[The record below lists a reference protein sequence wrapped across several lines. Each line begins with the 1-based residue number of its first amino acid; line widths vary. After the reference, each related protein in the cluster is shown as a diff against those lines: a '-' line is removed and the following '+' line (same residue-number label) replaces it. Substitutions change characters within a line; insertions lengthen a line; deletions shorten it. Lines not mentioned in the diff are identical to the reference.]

1 MGAGLQEKERDA
13 EAPVVGRRRR
23 VAIKGARVPVV
34 IGVCALLIAGFLGYL
49 TLRDTVFD
57 KSSGAPADGPY
68 VAKEAGFSVDAP
80 AALQKETKGRTM
92 KFTTK
97 DKSLVINVGP
107 GESGPLKAADQQ
119 FLERMKQGYRRFD
132 LMATEPMK
140 VDGRPALTSSG
151 QATNANNVRIR
162 FVVVTVQA
170 EPRNYTIAAYTAH
183 DSDPAVVLPLVN
195 AVANGFHVL
204 P

>member
-1 MGAGLQEKERDA
+1 M
-13 EAPVVGRRRR
+13 PVV
-23 VAIKGARVPVV
+23 V
-34 IGVCALLIAGFLGYL
+34 GVCALLLASLLGYV

-57 KSSGAPADGPY
+57 DAAASSESHEYFSRSG
-68 VAKEAGFSVDAP
+68 GFSVTAPTALRMDA
-80 AALQKETKGRTM
+80 KGRTM
-92 KFTTK
+92 KFMSQ

-107 GESGPLKAADQQ
+107 GEKGSLKAADQR
-119 FLERMKQGYRRFD
+119 FLSRMQEGYRRFD
-132 LMATEPMK
+132 LMATESMK
-140 VDGRPALTSSG
+140 VDGRPAVTSSG

-170 EPRNYTIAAYTAH
+170 KPRNYTIAAYTAH
-183 DSDPAVVLPLVN
+183 DSDPTVVLPLVN

>member
-1 MGAGLQEKERDA
+1 
-13 EAPVVGRRRR
+13 
-23 VAIKGARVPVV
+23 
-34 IGVCALLIAGFLGYL
+34 
-49 TLRDTVFD
+49 
-57 KSSGAPADGPY
+57 
-68 VAKEAGFSVDAP
+68 
-80 AALQKETKGRTM
+80 M

-119 FLERMKQGYRRFD
+119 FLDRMRQGYRRFD

-140 VDGRPALTSSG
+140 VDGRPAITSSG